1 MGPKAEMIKDGS
13 EARMIA
19 SWLVLMLGRLA
30 KWTFPVSGGGPGDPV
45 YIEPKDASLLAAEA
59 IRMLSTFL
67 PAEAGQQ
74 AAKAVELLRVEQ
86 TSTPEERMVRLGGL
100 GAIIPSTGH
109 KGEAPGCCVKT
120 QYGLLCVH

>member
-1 MGPKAEMIKDGS
+1 MGPKPELIKEVT

-19 SWLVLMLGRLA
+19 SWFVLMMGRLT
-30 KWTFPVSGGGPGDPV
+30 KWNFPVNGGGPGDP
-45 YIEPKDASLLAAEA
+45 YIEPKEASQLAAEA

-74 AAKAVELLRVEQ
+74 AVKAVESFQLEK
-86 TSTPEERMVRLGGL
+86 TAAPEERMVRLGGL

-109 KGEAPGCCVKT
+109 KGEVPGCCVMT
-120 QYGLLCVH
+120 QQGLLCVR